1 MVNFAQ
7 VSVGYNGR
15 AALEG
20 VTFCA
25 PRGKVTSLIGP
36 NGCGKTTLLKTAC
49 GLLEPLGGA
58 VTVDGREKKSLG
70 RKEWARLC
78 ALLPQVREVPA
89 LTVEALVAHG
99 RYPHLSFGRDLASKD
114 KEAIQRAMEEAGV
127 LGLLGR
133 SLGQLSGGERQRA
146 YLAMALAQEPEV
158 FFLDEPTTYL
168 DIGQKYEVL
177 GLIARLRERGKT
189 VVMVLH
195 DLPLAF
201 AYSDF
206 VAVLGEGKLLAF
218 GESREVFDSGIP
230 GRVFGVRGE
239 RVVVN
244 GQEEFLFTRPAVDH
258 GPEIGYNKG

>member
-1 MVNFAQ
+1 MVAFSQ
-7 VSVGYNGR
+7 VSVGYGGR

-20 VTFCA
+20 VSFTA
-25 PRGKVTSLIGP
+25 PEGKVTSLIGP

-49 GLLEPLGGA
+49 GLLEPLAGEIAIKGK
-58 VTVDGREKKSLG
+58 TKKGSR

-99 RYPHLSFGRDLASKD
+99 RYPHLSFGRDLTGAD
-114 KEAIQRAMEEAGV
+114 KAAIAQAMEAAGV
-127 LGLLGR
+127 EALRGRGLA
-133 SLGQLSGGERQRA
+133 QLSGGERQRA
-146 YLAMALAQEPEV
+146 YLAMALAQDPDV

-168 DIGQKYEVL
+168 DIGQKYEML
-177 GLIARLRERGKT
+177 ELIRGLRARGKT

-206 VAVLGEGKLLAF
+206 VAVLGGGRLRAF
-218 GESREVFDSGIP
+218 GESREVFHSGVP
-230 GRVFGVRGE
+230 GEVFGVRGE
-239 RVVVN
+239 RITLH
-244 GQEEFLFTRPAVDH
+244 GKEEFLFTRP
-258 GPEIGYNKG
+258 